1 MVKVRLIAPVT
12 RKHKSDKMISYK
24 KNIGW
29 LGLPVLTPKGN
40 QGPRPIDGKERK
52 HFLN

>member
-1 MVKVRLIAPVT
+1 VVKVKLVAPVT
-12 RKHKSDKMISYK
+12 RKHKNDKMISFK

-29 LGLPVLTPKGN
+29 LGLPVITPKGN
-40 QGPRPIDGKERK
+40 QGPRPIDKERK